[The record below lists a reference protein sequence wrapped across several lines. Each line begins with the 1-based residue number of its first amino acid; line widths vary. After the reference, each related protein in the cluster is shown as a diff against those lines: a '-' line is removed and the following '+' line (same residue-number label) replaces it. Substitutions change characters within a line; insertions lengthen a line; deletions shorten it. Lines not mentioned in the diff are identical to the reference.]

1 MAAKKKPAAPSP
13 AQRATSKKKP
23 RAAAAAAAPEAPR
36 PSRKAKPKKPRVGRP
51 PKKPSD
57 RRGERVV
64 LRLTTS
70 ELAAIRVAADAAG
83 MPLSTWIVHASF
95 LAARKSP

>member
-1 MAAKKKPAAPSP
+1 MAATKKKPSAPPAVKRPAKKKPAEP
-13 AQRATSKKKP
+13 
-23 RAAAAAAAPEAPR
+23 APR
-36 PSRKAKPKKPRVGRP
+36 PSRKPKPKKPRVGRP
-51 PKKPSD
+51 PKKPSE
-57 RRGERVV
+57 RRAERVV

-95 LAARKSP
+95 MAARKRP